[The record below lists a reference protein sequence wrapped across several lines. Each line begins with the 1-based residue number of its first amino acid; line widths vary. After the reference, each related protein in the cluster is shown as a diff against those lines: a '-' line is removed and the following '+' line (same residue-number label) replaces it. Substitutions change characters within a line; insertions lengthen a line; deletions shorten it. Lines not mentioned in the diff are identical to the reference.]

1 MYLVAL
7 LDDEEAVS
15 PVIGV
20 VLMVA
25 ITVILAAVVGTFVLG
40 VGAQMQHTAPNVQMS
55 FSYSDATLTV
65 THTGG
70 DGVPHEQVTIFGDG
84 FHPNEVDNVTWDDFS
99 THDYAAGQRI
109 SAGHSATVQF
119 DSGADRLSAHVVWTS
134 ADGSRSSTLG
144 RWSR

>member
-1 MYLVAL
+1 MDLGEL
-7 LDDEEAVS
+7 LDDENAVS

-20 VLMVA
+20 ILMVA

-55 FSYSDATLTV
+55 FSYSDANLTV

-70 DGVPHEQVTIFGDG
+70 DGVPHEQVAIVGDG
-84 FHPNEVDNVTWDDFS
+84 FHTNEEDNVTWDDFS
-99 THDYAAGQRI
+99 DHDYAAGQRI

-119 DSGADRLSAHVVWTS
+119 DGGADQKTARVVWTS